1 MAAGE
6 AAHVAIAARSVGP
19 AAGGGGDLVERRLL
33 LRGGPVRLVEGGTGP
48 TVLFLH
54 GFADSLNT
62 WRLLMPRLAAR
73 HHVIALDLPGFGESA
88 ATARRP
94 MLPSHVA
101 AVSELVRRRA
111 HGEPVT
117 LVGNSMGG
125 AVALHYAVTHP
136 DAVDR
141 LVLIGCAGLARGVPL
156 WWRVLT
162 TPAPLQMILSPAAG
176 LAPPGL
182 VELIVA
188 RVYST
193 LAFHDASRVDPDS
206 VAGFSR
212 FYRNRDDVVRLFALA
227 RDLVAELDGR
237 LLDLVG
243 ELRMPTLLLWGRQ
256 DRFVPVDHA
265 LALQR
270 LLHRS
275 RLHVIEDC
283 GHCPQLEL
291 PDVVGAMLEEFLAAR
306 RGQPRRGGTGTTPT
320 RRAG

>member
-1 MAAGE
+1 
-6 AAHVAIAARSVGP
+6 
-19 AAGGGGDLVERRLL
+19 
-33 LRGGPVRLVEGGTGP
+33 
-48 TVLFLH
+48 
-54 GFADSLNT
+54 
-62 WRLLMPRLAAR
+62 
-73 HHVIALDLPGFGESA
+73 
-88 ATARRP
+88 
-94 MLPSHVA
+94 
-101 AVSELVRRRA
+101 
-111 HGEPVT
+111 
-117 LVGNSMGG
+117 
-125 AVALHYAVTHP
+125 
-136 DAVDR
+136 
-141 LVLIGCAGLARGVPL
+141 
-156 WWRVLT
+156 
-162 TPAPLQMILSPAAG
+162 

-193 LAFHDASRVDPDS
+193 LAFHDAGRVDPES

-237 LLDLVG
+237 LLDLAG

-256 DRFVPVDHA
+256 DRFIPVDHA

-270 LLHRS
+270 LLRRS

-291 PDVVGAMLEEFLAAR
+291 PDVVGTVLEEFLAAR
-306 RGQPRRGGTGTTPT
+306 RGQPRRGGTGTTST

>member
-1 MAAGE
+1 
-6 AAHVAIAARSVGP
+6 VAIAARSVAP

-48 TVLFLH
+48 TVVLLH

-73 HHVIALDLPGFGESA
+73 HHVIAVDLPGFGESA
-88 ATARRP
+88 ATTRRP
-94 MLPSHVA
+94 MLQAHVA

-111 HGEPVT
+111 HGQPVT

-125 AVALHYAVTHP
+125 AVALHYAVRHP

-162 TPAPLQMILSPAAG
+162 TRAPVQQILSPAAG
-176 LAPPGL
+176 WAPPGL

-188 RVYST
+188 RVYRT
-193 LAFHDASRVDPDS
+193 LAFHDASRVDPES

-212 FYRNRDDVVRLFALA
+212 FYRSRDDVVRLLALA
-227 RDLVAELDGR
+227 RDLVSELDGR

-243 ELRMPTLLLWGRQ
+243 ELRMPCLLLWGRH
-256 DRFVPVDHA
+256 DRFIPVEHA
-265 LALQR
+265 LALQ
-270 LLHRS
+270 LLLRRS

-291 PDVVGAMLEEFLAAR
+291 PDIVGTVLGEFLARSRSQPGR
-306 RGQPRRGGTGTTPT
+306 RAPATAPT